1 MIQTKIHCSLKLSAP
16 PLDTTRHPLP
26 QLCAVPPDSYSTNTL
41 PIDVRRYPSTRR
53 LAVEYISNF
62 SALES
67 FFSGDPA
74 DDATWETAISIRN
87 QRSDRSTAIAPVL
100 KEQQHQRGAPAPAIK
115 AAALLED
122 PRCVAVVTGQQA
134 GLFGGPLYTLLKA
147 ISAIRLAR
155 RTQQLHGVPT
165 VAVFWVDA
173 EDHDLDE
180 IRSCDILDADHKS
193 KSISL
198 PINAPANTPAS
209 SIQLSAEIERTIDE
223 LATTL
228 PHTDFTPGLISDLR
242 KAYAQGNGLVTA
254 FAIWLEQ
261 LLGELGLIVF
271 DASDPAAKPFVREL
285 FSREINHAGTTSLL
299 AQRAG
304 ERLRGAGFHA
314 QVSTSPETVA
324 LFLQD
329 GNRRNIRTDGTNLR
343 VGNEQINPRQLLDRL
358 QSDPS
363 CLSPNVLL
371 RPIVQDQLFPT
382 ICYVAG
388 PSELSY
394 LGQLKDVYEHFSIP
408 MPLIAP
414 RLSVTLV
421 DVAVIKF
428 LNRTGLDIGQLQ
440 PQDESALNRL
450 LGEQL
455 PSSVEETML
464 SAKQAIRKSLT
475 AIGTAVVTVDATLA
489 GAAESSHGRMER
501 ELRNLQN
508 KVLQAAKRRDQ
519 TLRRQFSRAQSQL
532 FPLGSPQERAVG
544 LVYFLNRY
552 GSTLIERLISDPKL
566 DTTHHWIIAI

>member
-1 MIQTKIHCSLKLSAP
+1 MPLGGH
-16 PLDTTRHPLP
+16 PLDTTRRPLP
-26 QLCAVPPDSYSTNTL
+26 ELWAVPQDSSIHHSTHTL
-41 PIDVRRYPSTRR
+41 PIDIRRFPSTKR
-53 LAVEYISNF
+53 LAVEYTSNF

-67 FFSGDPA
+67 FFSGDPS
-74 DDATWETAISIRN
+74 DDAAWETAISIRN
-87 QRSDRSTAIAPVL
+87 QRSDENPAIAPVI
-100 KEQQHQRGAPAPAIK
+100 KRQQHQRGAPAPAIE
-115 AAALLED
+115 ATALLED

-155 RTQQLHGVPT
+155 RAQQLHGIPT

-180 IRSCDILDADHKS
+180 IRSCGILDSDNKLTS
-193 KSISL
+193 VSL
-198 PINAPANTPAS
+198 PISAPANTPAS
-209 SIQLSAEIERTIDE
+209 SIKLSTEIEKTIDE

-242 KAYAQGNGLVTA
+242 KAYAQGTRLVTA

-304 ERLRGAGFHA
+304 EQLREAGFHA

-343 VGNEQINPRQLLDRL
+343 IGNEQVDPRLLLDRL

-371 RPIVQDQLFPT
+371 RPIVQDRLFPT
-382 ICYVAG
+382 VCYVAG

-421 DVAVIKF
+421 DTAVVKF

-464 SAKQAIRKSLT
+464 SAKQTIRNSLT
-475 AIGTAVVTVDATLA
+475 AIGTAVVKVDSTLA

-519 TLRRQFSRAQSQL
+519 TLRRQFHRAQSQL

-544 LVYFLNRY
+544 LVHFMNRY
-552 GSTLIERLISDPKL
+552 GSVLTERLISEPDL
-566 DTTHHWIIAI
+566 DTAHHWIISI